1 MSQTQELR
9 GLAFAVA
16 YRMLGSVAEAEDVTQ
31 EALLRLHD
39 ASGVEN
45 PEAFLTTVTTRLAID
60 VLRSARVRRE
70 TYTGSWLPEPLVED
84 DAERRVEDEE
94 AVSLAFLVLLER
106 LNPDERAV
114 LVLRESFDYEY
125 ADIAEILG
133 ISAANAR
140 QILSRARRRV
150 ADERP
155 RFDPDPGERR
165 ALAARFLDA
174 ARNGDMEGLVA
185 MLAPDAL
192 MVGDGGGKARSL
204 PAPLQAPPTSPARS
218 WRSGAWASGGARRS
232 SRRSST
238 ASRASAPSPPT
249 GSSSTSWRS
258 RSRAASS
265 AGSTRCS
272 IPTSSGTSARCRTW
286 AYGRASARSEAS
298 SRSRSRI
305 VVRSAF
311 QRTCPDPT
319 FRKPGWRRLDRQPE
333 EEGDVPVR
341 PTPPDDACHP
351 HGAGPCQTAYCS
363 HAQHAEHQLPPRD
376 GSLPPRRRGSRGP
389 PALGHPGVVS

>member
-1 MSQTQELR
+1 VSQTQELR

-70 TYTGSWLPEPLVED
+70 TYTGTWLPEPVVED

-204 PAPLQAPPTSPARS
+204 PAPLRGAADIARALVAFGRLGERWGTTFEPVVVNGQPGFRTVAPDGKLVNVVAIEIE
-218 WRSGAWASGGARRS
+218 GG
-232 SRRSST
+232 
-238 ASRASAPSPPT
+238 
-249 GSSSTSWRS
+249 
-258 RSRAASS
+258 
-265 AGSTRCS
+265 
-272 IPTSSGTSARCRTW
+272 
-286 AYGRASARSEAS
+286 
-298 SRSRSRI
+298 
-305 VVRSAF
+305 VVRRIYSMLN
-311 QRTCPDPT
+311 PD
-319 FRKPGWRRLDRQPE
+319 K
-333 EEGDVPVR
+333 
-341 PTPPDDACHP
+341 
-351 HGAGPCQTAYCS
+351 
-363 HAQHAEHQLPPRD
+363 
-376 GSLPPRRRGSRGP
+376 
-389 PALGHPGVVS
+389 LGHLGPVSDMGLRPSVRAD

>member
-1 MSQTQELR
+1 VSQTQELR

-84 DAERRVEDEE
+84 DTERRVENEE

-204 PAPLQAPPTSPARS
+204 PAPLRGAADIARALVAFGRLGERWGTTFEAAIVNGQPGFRTVAPDGKLVNVVAIEIE
-218 WRSGAWASGGARRS
+218 GG
-232 SRRSST
+232 
-238 ASRASAPSPPT
+238 
-249 GSSSTSWRS
+249 
-258 RSRAASS
+258 
-265 AGSTRCS
+265 
-272 IPTSSGTSARCRTW
+272 
-286 AYGRASARSEAS
+286 
-298 SRSRSRI
+298 
-305 VVRSAF
+305 VVRRIYSMLN
-311 QRTCPDPT
+311 PD
-319 FRKPGWRRLDRQPE
+319 K
-333 EEGDVPVR
+333 
-341 PTPPDDACHP
+341 
-351 HGAGPCQTAYCS
+351 
-363 HAQHAEHQLPPRD
+363 
-376 GSLPPRRRGSRGP
+376 
-389 PALGHPGVVS
+389 LGHLGPVSDVGLRPSVRAE

>member
-1 MSQTQELR
+1 MSETEELR

-31 EALLRLHD
+31 DALLRLHD

-84 DAERRVEDEE
+84 DAERKVENEE

-204 PAPLQAPPTSPARS
+204 PAPLRGAAEIARALVAFGQLGERWGTTFEPAVVNGQPGFRTVAPDGKLVNVVAIEIE
-218 WRSGAWASGGARRS
+218 GG
-232 SRRSST
+232 
-238 ASRASAPSPPT
+238 
-249 GSSSTSWRS
+249 
-258 RSRAASS
+258 
-265 AGSTRCS
+265 
-272 IPTSSGTSARCRTW
+272 
-286 AYGRASARSEAS
+286 
-298 SRSRSRI
+298 
-305 VVRSAF
+305 VVRRIYSMLN
-311 QRTCPDPT
+311 PD
-319 FRKPGWRRLDRQPE
+319 K
-333 EEGDVPVR
+333 
-341 PTPPDDACHP
+341 
-351 HGAGPCQTAYCS
+351 
-363 HAQHAEHQLPPRD
+363 
-376 GSLPPRRRGSRGP
+376 
-389 PALGHPGVVS
+389 LGHLGPVSDVGLRPSVRAE

>member
-84 DAERRVEDEE
+84 DAERKVENEE

-133 ISAANAR
+133 ISVANAR

-204 PAPLQAPPTSPARS
+204 PAPLRGAAEIARALVAFGRLGERWGTTFEPALVNGQPGFRTVAP
-218 WRSGAWASGGARRS
+218 GGKLVNVVAIEIE
-232 SRRSST
+232 
-238 ASRASAPSPPT
+238 
-249 GSSSTSWRS
+249 G
-258 RSRAASS
+258 
-265 AGSTRCS
+265 G
-272 IPTSSGTSARCRTW
+272 
-286 AYGRASARSEAS
+286 
-298 SRSRSRI
+298 
-305 VVRSAF
+305 VVRRIYSMLN
-311 QRTCPDPT
+311 PDKLGHLGPLSDLGL
-319 FRKPGWRRLDRQPE
+319 RPS
-333 EEGDVPVR
+333 VR
-341 PTPPDDACHP
+341 PTPPA
-351 HGAGPCQTAYCS
+351 
-363 HAQHAEHQLPPRD
+363 
-376 GSLPPRRRGSRGP
+376 
-389 PALGHPGVVS
+389 